1 MDYGILLNYMMRS
14 IDNKHSKK
22 ISSLISNF
30 NIMNIAETTYN
41 TDRCFSYI
49 IKFYRPS
56 ILHSKKKATINLLK
70 KGKINF
76 EGSNSQEEAEE
87 LYYWIQYI
95 YNKHSDRILHD
106 ITKITNVYNS
116 DTSSCD
122 DDESIYEDSEL
133 D

>member
-1 MDYGILLNYMMRS
+1 
-14 IDNKHSKK
+14 
-22 ISSLISNF
+22 
-30 NIMNIAETTYN
+30 MNIAETTYN

-56 ILHSKKKATINLLK
+56 ILDSKKKATINLLK

-76 EGSNSQEEAEE
+76 EGLNSQEEAIE

-95 YNKHSDRILHD
+95 YNIHSIRILHD
-106 ITKITNVYNS
+106 ITKITNEYNS

-122 DDESIYEDSEL
+122 DESIYDSDL